1 MGATSTEV
9 KQNWENRNYNKY
21 LVRLRKD
28 IDAESIA
35 YIEARKELP
44 ITSRILSGS
53 IIKLVILGAYFDT
66 SALGASIA
74 LRITS
79 SMI

>member
-35 YIEARKELP
+35 YIEARKENGEK
-44 ITSRILSGS
+44 TSEIFREAIEALME
-53 IIKLVILGAYFDT
+53 KENP
-66 SALGASIA
+66 SA
-74 LRITS
+74 
-79 SMI
+79 